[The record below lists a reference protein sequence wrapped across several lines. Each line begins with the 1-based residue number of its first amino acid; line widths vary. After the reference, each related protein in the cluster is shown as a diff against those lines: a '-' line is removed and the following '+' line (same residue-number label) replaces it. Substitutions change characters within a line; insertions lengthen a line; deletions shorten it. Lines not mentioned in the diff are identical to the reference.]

1 MAIQYISAL
10 TGVATILFSLLLL
23 YQKRISLDAGAAG
36 AGVGGAAAID
46 ADFKLFKVSSRVPAI
61 ALFLIGLILIA
72 VPSLKGS
79 ERARSYS
86 VIGSVQADGGSP
98 LNEVEVVPRY
108 PPLHLTGGG
117 KIEGLK
123 VWRDPDGRLPM
134 VNLSHS
140 DYASEPID
148 LNDAEQ
154 VSVDG
159 DFIRLKKPLTLHKI
173 GGAK

>member
-36 AGVGGAAAID
+36 AGAGGGAAID

-72 VPSLKGS
+72 VPSLRGS

-86 VIGSVQADGGSP
+86 VIGSVQADGGSR
-98 LNEVEVVPRY
+98 LNEVEVGPRY
-108 PPLHLTGGG
+108 PPPHLTGGG
-117 KIEGLK
+117 K
-123 VWRDPDGRLPM
+123 VGRL
-134 VNLSHS
+134 
-140 DYASEPID
+140 
-148 LNDAEQ
+148 
-154 VSVDG
+154 
-159 DFIRLKKPLTLHKI
+159 
-173 GGAK
+173 